1 MYIRIL
7 KYLRDLKLDAKF
19 SGKNIVVD
27 TNTGV
32 YCINSQ
38 GNRSEL
44 NVFYVD
50 KKNNTHFST
59 VIRSECSDLLFNLHK
74 FIYGREKLAAISC

>member
-1 MYIRIL
+1 M
-7 KYLRDLKLDAKF
+7 RDLKLDAKF

-38 GNRSEL
+38 GNKSEL
-44 NVFYVD
+44 NVFYVN
-50 KKNNTHFST
+50 KKDNSHFST
-59 VIRSECSDLLFNLHK
+59 IIRSEVSDLLLNLHK
-74 FIYGREKLAAISC
+74 FIYSREKAALS

>member
-1 MYIRIL
+1 MYIKML

-32 YCINSQ
+32 YCINGQ
-38 GNRSEL
+38 GDKSEL
-44 NVFYVD
+44 NVFYMN
-50 KKNNTHFST
+50 KKDNTHFST
-59 VIRSECSDLLFNLHK
+59 VIRSDLLLNLHK